1 MRKKIKLKKK
11 SFNGLCCL
19 TLHSFG
25 VTTLLIHVMYRGM
38 SDVKAFH
45 LGNSGWSLRFQG
57 IMCLDNNGFLDVTTE
72 ELTWPWIG

>member
-1 MRKKIKLKKK
+1 MRKKFNLNFLKN
-11 SFNGLCCL
+11 SLCCL

-57 IMCLDNNGFLDVTTE
+57 YNV
-72 ELTWPWIG
+72 P